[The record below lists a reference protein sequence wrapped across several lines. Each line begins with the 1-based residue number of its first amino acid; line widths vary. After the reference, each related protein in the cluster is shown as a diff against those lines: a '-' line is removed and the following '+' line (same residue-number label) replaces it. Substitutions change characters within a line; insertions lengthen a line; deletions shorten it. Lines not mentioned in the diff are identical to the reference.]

1 MKNHKMLLERLKL
14 YNVPSEL
21 IAEIEAEFEEIK
33 KNSDR
38 YLEQL
43 LDARHQLVKQ
53 DAVLE
58 NQKTTIEETRR
69 ALESLTRQNES
80 MKTLLME
87 EWR

>member
-1 MKNHKMLLERLKL
+1 MKNFKDTIERLKL
-14 YNVPSEL
+14 YAVPSEL
-21 IAEIEAEFEEIK
+21 VQEIEEVFEEMK

-53 DAVLE
+53 DAVIE
-58 NQKTTIEETRR
+58 NQKTTIEKTRK

-80 MKTLLME
+80 MKTLLIE

>member
-14 YNVPSEL
+14 YKVPSEL
-21 IAEIEAEFEEIK
+21 IAEIEAEFEEMK

-43 LDARHQLVKQ
+43 LDARNQLVKQ